1 MATKQGMCKNCGS
14 LIIFDDRNENCECI
28 FCHCIFPGAEAVK
41 ILENPDDYTFA
52 NEEIAETS
60 ESTHFYATKVNPDM
74 IESAVARDRAMKA
87 KEDSGSIK
95 PSDFEIS
102 PNDVKAPAKLKAILI
117 GATALLV
124 ILIIA
129 VAYPFYN
136 SRKKLKKE
144 ISEGIS
150 VLNEI
155 VNIDTSA
162 DEAGNAKGYTIYG
175 QSCQF
180 IKLAVPSQITE
191 DKCKQL
197 FEKYTDLRAEKADI
211 TSDKMKGVTMEI
223 FVSNGIYEVTGEGG
237 VISVAFTEDAPVAA
251 PATSDAASEAT
262 TEATSES
269 K

>member
-28 FCHCIFPGAEAVK
+28 FCHCIFPGAEAVQ

-52 NEEIAETS
+52 NEEIAESS
-60 ESTHFYATKVNPDM
+60 ESTHYYATKVNPDM

-117 GATALLV
+117 GATALL
-124 ILIIA
+124 IIIIIA
-129 VAYPFYN
+129 VAFPFYN
-136 SRKKLKKE
+136 SRKKLKNE
-144 ISEGIS
+144 ISDGIS
-150 VLNEI
+150 VLKEI
-155 VNIDTSA
+155 ASIDTSV
-162 DEAGNAKGYTIYG
+162 DESGNGKGYMIYG
-175 QSCQF
+175 QSCQYV
-180 IKLAVPSQITE
+180 KLAVPSQITE

-197 FEKYTDLRAEKADI
+197 FEKYTDLRAEKAEI

-223 FVSNGIYEVTGEGG
+223 FVNNGIYEVTGEGG
-237 VISVAFTEDAPVAA
+237 VINVVFTEDAPVQTSAA
-251 PATSDAASEAT
+251 AEAT
-262 TEATSES
+262 TASTSAS